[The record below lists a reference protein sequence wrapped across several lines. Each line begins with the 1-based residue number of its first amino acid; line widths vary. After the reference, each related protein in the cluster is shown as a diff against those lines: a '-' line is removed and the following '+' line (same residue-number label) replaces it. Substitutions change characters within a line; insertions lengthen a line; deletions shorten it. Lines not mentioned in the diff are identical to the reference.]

1 VEEHDTAFR
10 YREANGSKVIVG
22 VDPDPANNDRIIGW
36 TREYGSSLHPCS
48 EGGAY
53 VNFMMEEGQE
63 PVQATYHDNYE
74 RLAPVKKQYD
84 LQNLFRVNRTSSPR
98 RDSTRADEDTAF
110 VMFNPKEEHRKVYGQ
125 IARQRGG

>member
-1 VEEHDTAFR
+1 VGEHDTDFS
-10 YREANGSKVIVG
+10 YREPNWSKVIVG
-22 VDPDPANNDRIIGW
+22 VDPDPANYDRIIGW
-36 TREYGSSLHPCS
+36 TREYWSALHPYS

-53 VNFMMEEGQE
+53 VNFMMAEGQE

-74 RLAPVKKQYD
+74 RLAQVRKQYD

-98 RDSTRADEDTAF
+98 RDSARADEDTAF

-125 IARQRGG
+125 IARKRGG